1 MNPPTEEEAIQY
13 YEDNAEEYIQSTK
26 DLDMSGLYDQFL
38 PHIPSGGL
46 ILDAGCGSGRDSKR
60 FAELG
65 FKVEAIDA
73 SPRMVDFA
81 NGHPG
86 VSASVMRFEDFR
98 ATKRYDGIWACA
110 SLVHLEYV
118 EIPGVLRS
126 LIQALKPKGTL
137 FVSFKQGVGR
147 AFESGRPYAL
157 FNEISLRKVLDE
169 LVEATVD
176 NLWISDDL
184 RSPEFRQWINA
195 LVRRI

>member
-1 MNPPTEEEAIQY
+1 MSLNQPSERAPLRY
-13 YEDNAEEYIQSTK
+13 YEDNADEYIQSTK
-26 DLDMSGLYDQFL
+26 DLDVSGLYDQFL
-38 PHIPSGGL
+38 PHVPSGGL

-73 SPRMVDFA
+73 SPKMIDFA
-81 NGHPG
+81 NRHLG

-98 ATKRYDGIWACA
+98 AVNRYDGIWACA

-118 EIPGVLRS
+118 EIPAVLRS
-126 LIQALKPKGTL
+126 LIQALKSKGTL

-157 FNEISLRKVLDE
+157 FDEITLRRMLDE
-169 LVEATVD
+169 LVD
-176 NLWISDDL
+176 
-184 RSPEFRQWINA
+184 QW
-195 LVRRI
+195 